1 MDTTSVDRGGAGHSS
16 VKTYIT
22 GFILALTLT
31 AIPFAL
37 VKFGGLSKGVI
48 LTVLFTA
55 AICQMLVHLHYF
67 FETGHLVGKT
77 LECACTYLHRH
88 HYFHHGR
95 RKYLDHGESA
105 LQYATVNNHGE
116 SGPP

>member
-48 LTVLFTA
+48 LTVLFAA

-67 FETGHLVGKT
+67 LKLDTSSEKHWNVLALIFTAIIIFIMVGGSIWIMVS
-77 LECACTYLHRH
+77 LH
-88 HYFHHGR
+88 YNM
-95 RKYLDHGESA
+95 L
-105 LQYATVNNHGE
+105 
-116 SGPP
+116 P